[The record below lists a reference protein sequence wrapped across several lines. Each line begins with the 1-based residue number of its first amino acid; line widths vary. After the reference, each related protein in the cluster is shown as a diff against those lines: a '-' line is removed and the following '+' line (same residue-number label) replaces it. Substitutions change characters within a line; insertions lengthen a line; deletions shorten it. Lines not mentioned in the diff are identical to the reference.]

1 MSDPIHRL
9 SEGLAAAS
17 LQALPVAVYTTDAEG
32 YIVSYNDAAAA
43 LWGVRPELGRA
54 RWCGSWKLYHT
65 DGTPM
70 EHGDCPMALAVK
82 EQRAIHG
89 SEAVAER
96 PDGTRV
102 PFMAFPTPLLGQGGE
117 ILGAV
122 NTLVDLSS
130 QLSAKHAQ
138 QHLSAL
144 VKSSHDAI
152 ISKDLGGIIT
162 TWNESAQ
169 RLFGYEAVEAVGRS
183 ITILIPKERLHEEV
197 EILAR
202 IRAGEVVDHF
212 ETVRL
217 HKDGRRLP
225 LSLTISPIRGEDG
238 TIVGVSKVARDITA
252 QKESEERINA
262 LMREVNHRVKNQFAV
277 IVAMVRETSTR
288 ATDSAEFA
296 RQVTDR
302 IMALSRSHDLLI
314 NGEWKG
320 SSLFELLLA
329 HIRAFGHE
337 ERVVMSGP
345 AISLQPLAVQ
355 YLGMAF
361 HELATNAVKYGALST
376 KSGSVEISWSV
387 GDDDRFELTWT
398 EVGSLEPVEMAAS
411 KGFGSIV
418 LERVAPSAVS
428 GKGELSFLPDGIRW
442 FLTAPLGAIEA
453 RGEFQA
459 DVGPQMHAP
468 PSEAD

>member
-1 MSDPIHRL
+1 MLDAIHPLSDR
-9 SEGLAAAS
+9 LAAAS
-17 LQALPVAVYTTDAEG
+17 LQALPVAVYTTDAKG
-32 YIVSYNDAAAA
+32 YIVSYNEAAAT
-43 LWGVRPELGRA
+43 LWGVRPELGSA

-70 EHGDCPMALAVK
+70 AHGDCPMALAVK

-89 SEAVAER
+89 AEAVAER
-96 PDGTRV
+96 PDGTRI
-102 PFMAFPTPLLGQGGE
+102 PFMAFPTPLFGPGGD

-122 NTLVDLSS
+122 NTLVDLSA
-130 QLSAKHAQ
+130 QHRARRAQ
-138 QHLSAL
+138 QHLAAL

-169 RLFGYEAVEAVGRS
+169 RLFGYDELEAVGKS

-225 LSLTISPIRGEDG
+225 ISLTISPIRAEDG
-238 TIVGVSKVARDITA
+238 AIIGISKMARDITA

-288 ATDSAEFA
+288 ATDSVEFA

-302 IMALSRSHDLLI
+302 IMALSRSHDLLV

-376 KSGSVEISWSV
+376 TSGSVEISWSV
-387 GDDDRFELTWT
+387 NKDELFELNWM
-398 EVGSLEPVEMAAS
+398 EVGSLKPVAAPG

-428 GKGELSFLPDGIRW
+428 GKGEILFLPDGIRW
-442 FLTAPLGAIEA
+442 SLTAPLAAIEA
-453 RGEFQA
+453 RGNFNE
-459 DVGPQMHAP
+459 DVGPQLN
-468 PSEAD
+468 